1 MSAAG
6 HGSSSSGRR
15 GAEVGTGRADGR
27 GSVVGIVGRGVRDVS
42 AEDGVPVIAGSGVVG
57 RRIVRGRSG
66 SVVIEIIVVSRSGVV
81 AAGVVAGVMA
91 RVVLG
96 VSSVGVC
103 GIPGSV
109 GGIVD
114 VVRAVDTISGVVI
127 DIVVVVRH
135 EIFVFISYKIK
146 LKFLVVR
153 LSLAYILFNSVLT
166 LFELL

>member
-1 MSAAG
+1 M
-6 HGSSSSGRR
+6 
-15 GAEVGTGRADGR
+15 TGRADGR

-81 AAGVVAGVMA
+81 AAGVAAAGVMA

-96 VSSVGVC
+96 VSSVGVS
-103 GIPGSV
+103 GIPGSI
-109 GGIVD
+109 GGVVD

-146 LKFLVVR
+146 LKFSGRSIKLG
-153 LSLAYILFNSVLT
+153 LYSFKFSFN
-166 LFELL
+166 FI